1 VDSAR
6 RLLSA
11 APEAAAAR
19 LLGAHVESR
28 IGGDLVRMRLTEVEA
43 YGGVGEDPGS
53 HAFRRRSGRNGAMFG
68 APGHAY
74 VYFIYGMHHCL
85 NVTIR
90 PVGEAGAILLR
101 AGEVVAGLE
110 VARSRRP
117 GAADQDLA
125 RGPARLCLVLGVTR
139 VLDGVDMLGGSG
151 AELRLQLAPAPAA
164 VVETG
169 PRTGVSGAGSATL
182 WRFFLPNEATVST
195 FRPAVPR
202 KPRSTG

>member
-1 VDSAR
+1 MDSAR

-11 APEAAAAR
+11 APEVAAAR

-28 IGGDLVRMRLTEVEA
+28 IGGEPVRIRLTEVEA

-53 HAFRRRSGRNGAMFG
+53 HAFRRRTGRNGAMFG

-74 VYFIYGMHHCL
+74 VYFTYGMHHCL

-125 RGPARLCLVLGVTR
+125 RGPARLCLVLGITR
-139 VLDGVDMLGGSG
+139 VFDGVDLLSGSG
-151 AELRLQLAPAPAA
+151 AELRLQLAKTASAGF
-164 VVETG
+164 ESG
-169 PRTGVSGAGSATL
+169 PRTGVSGAGSATP
-182 WRFFLPNEATVST
+182 WRFFLPNEATVSHY
-195 FRPAVPR
+195 RSAVTR